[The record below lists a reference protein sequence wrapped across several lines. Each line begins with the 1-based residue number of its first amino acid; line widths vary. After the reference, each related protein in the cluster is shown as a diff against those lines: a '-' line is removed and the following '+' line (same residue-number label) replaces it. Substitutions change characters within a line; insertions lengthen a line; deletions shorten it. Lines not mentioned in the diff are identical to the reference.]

1 MLAIKIWN
9 YLKGYV
15 IIRIEGLAL
24 ERLLNLALT
33 NNIYLWD
40 VKRLNYFQVE
50 VCVSSKGLLNLEEL
64 IQKVGCR
71 GEILSSK
78 GFPFLLKK
86 IIERKM
92 FFIGFLL
99 FFLIT
104 FLLSSF
110 IWKIEING
118 ALQTPKEN
126 IMLFLGENG
135 ILSGTHKSK
144 LTEDETKLLL
154 VNKYDYFSFV
164 DVRIKGVKLIIDIKE
179 EDVPPDKIDKSY
191 PANIVARKK
200 GVITKVIPRNGE
212 SIVEEG
218 QVVRENQVLISGVL
232 ENNELGYYLVH
243 ADGEVFAKTSYE
255 AIIEEPVLKKMEKE
269 TGRVFKQR
277 GLKINKQGIRLIK
290 DIPFDN
296 YKEYITEENII
307 DLGFIDLPIK
317 LISYEYREIQLK
329 EVKQNIESIKNAN
342 QLKAIEIINK
352 QLFEGA
358 EIISRDVIHTRD
370 GNILRTQVVVETI
383 EDIGKKVFINN

>member
-40 VKRLNYFQVE
+40 VK
-50 VCVSSKGLLNLEEL
+50 
-64 IQKVGCR
+64 
-71 GEILSSK
+71 

-110 IWKIEING
+110 SWKIEING
-118 ALQTPKEN
+118 ALKTPKEN

-154 VNKYDYFSFV
+154 INEYDYFSFV
-164 DVRIKGVKLIIDIKE
+164 DVRIMGVNLIIDIEE
-179 EDVPPDKIDKSY
+179 EDIPPDKIDKSY
-191 PANIVARKK
+191 PANIVSRKK

-243 ADGEVFAKTSYE
+243 ADGEVFVNTSYE
-255 AIIEEPVLKKMEKE
+255 AEPVLKKMEKE
-269 TGRVFKQR
+269 TDRVFKQR

-296 YKEYITEENII
+296 YKEYITKENIV

-352 QLFEGA
+352 QLFEGV

>member
-1 MLAIKIWN
+1 M
-9 YLKGYV
+9 
-15 IIRIEGLAL
+15 
-24 ERLLNLALT
+24 
-33 NNIYLWD
+33 
-40 VKRLNYFQVE
+40 
-50 VCVSSKGLLNLEEL
+50 

-296 YKEYITEENII
+296 YKEYIKESNILDWDLI
-307 DLGFIDLPIK
+307 DFPVK
-317 LISYEYREIQLK
+317 LITYEYK
-329 EVKQNIESIKNAN
+329 EVELTEIKQEIDYLKRAN
-342 QLKAIEIINK
+342 QMKALEIINA
-352 QLFEGA
+352 QLYDGA
-358 EIISRDVIHTRD
+358 EIISKDVIHSIND
-370 GNILRTQVVVETI
+370 NILKTAVIVIISVNHI
-383 EDIGKKVFINN
+383 IL